1 MSHVSIVNYE
11 EMQALKKPIT
21 DACIRSAKKNG
32 WNDAMGV
39 LRGTLFLESEPLS
52 LDMLAE
58 KTGYSKTTVR
68 TNMHYLEN
76 IGMAV
81 RIVGPSGK
89 QHRYRQ
95 YRYALVTD
103 AEALR
108 RLLVS
113 ALSDEFHSIL
123 QALNQVEDDL
133 KAHSSEA
140 EKMRA
145 IMGNTRQFYEEMDR
159 FMELMNHYPLKELI
173 EIIENIECKKA

>member
-1 MSHVSIVNYE
+1 MSYVIIVNHE
-11 EMQALKKPIT
+11 EMQALKKPII

-39 LRGTLFLESEPLS
+39 LRGALFLESEPLS

-68 TNMHYLEN
+68 TNMIFLEN

-95 YRYALVTD
+95 YRYALETD
-103 AEALR
+103 AEAMK
-108 RLLVS
+108 S
-113 ALSDEFHSIL
+113 IIFFAAKEDIHSIL
-123 QALNQVEDDL
+123 QAINQVENDL

-145 IMGNTRQFYEEMDR
+145 IMGNTRQFYEEMDM
-159 FMELMNHYPLKELI
+159 FMELMNHYTLKELI
-173 EIIENIECKKA
+173 EIIGNFG

>member
-1 MSHVSIVNYE
+1 
-11 EMQALKKPIT
+11 
-21 DACIRSAKKNG
+21 
-32 WNDAMGV
+32 MGM
-39 LRGTLFLESEPLS
+39 LRGILFLENEPLS

-103 AEALR
+103 TEALK
-108 RLLVS
+108 LVLVS
-113 ALSDEFHSIL
+113 ALNDEVHSTL
-123 QALNQVEDDL
+123 QALNQVERNL
-133 KAHSSEA
+133 EAHSAEA
-140 EKMRA
+140 EKMSA
-145 IMGNTRQFYEEMDR
+145 IMGKTRQFYEEMDK
-159 FMELMNHYPLKELI
+159 FMELMSQYTLKEFI
-173 EIIENIECKKA
+173 EIQESKKK